1 MRFVTFTHD
10 GHTRTGLVTGE
21 AVLDLHAGSGGRVP
35 ATMRQLLAEG
45 WWESAELGNLESAAK
60 CRFPLAEVKL
70 EPPVPHPSNI
80 VCLGLNYEDHAAETN
95 TSLPENPLLFAK
107 ATSSLTGPYDPVVYS
122 PLVERLDYEV
132 ELALVIGREA
142 KGVTPEAA
150 YDYIAGYT
158 CFQDI
163 SARCCQFN
171 DGQWFR
177 GKSFDTFGPMGP
189 WLVTKDEIADV
200 HDLDVSCAVNG
211 QVRQQSNTRHL
222 HAKVPQIVA
231 YVSSFMTLRPGD
243 VISTG
248 TPSGCG
254 EFMEPKGL
262 LRVGDVLDTRI
273 AGIGGMRNEV
283 VAP

>member
-1 MRFVTFTHD
+1 MRLVTFTHD
-10 GHTRTGLVTGE
+10 GQTRTGLVTGDH
-21 AVLDLHAGSGGRVP
+21 VVDLPAASEGRVP

-45 WWESAELGNLESAAK
+45 WWDSSALAELEATADHLV
-60 CRFPLAEVKL
+60 PLAEVRL
-70 EPPVPHPSNI
+70 EPPVPEPTNV

-95 TSLPENPLLFAK
+95 TRLPENPLLFGK
-107 ATSSLTGPYDPVVYS
+107 ATSSLTGPYDPVVYN

-142 KGVTPEAA
+142 KGVAEENA
-150 YDYIAGYT
+150 YDYVAGYT

-163 SARCCQFN
+163 SARCCQFS

-189 WLVTKDEIADV
+189 WLVTKDEIPDV
-200 HDLDVSCAVNG
+200 HDLDISCAVNG

-222 HAKVPQIVA
+222 HAKVPRIVA

-262 LRVGDVLDTRI
+262 LQVGDVIDTRI
-273 AGIGGMRNEV
+273 AGIGEMRNEV